1 MNDQSSRL
9 VEYDDL
15 IIGMQNVEGN
25 FLGRGFMHRLGFGIQ
40 QQGFS
45 TLQLKGWLGG
55 SAIDCQQALPNP
67 MLKPGTRKVREHRR
81 CHLVETF
88 TGKGLW
94 RDRRVPD
101 ALSQALMPVS
111 GSARPTVRN
120 KLIPISCPIRFSTAL
135 FEKTFMPVIQHAAR
149 RLLHHSVVALV
160 ATAMLAG
167 ISSCGKD
174 REFPDRRT
182 AGELYADAKES
193 LDKRNWQRAAA
204 EYKLLQTRY
213 PFGRYTEQSMLDLA
227 YAFYKGGQPENA
239 LSTLDR
245 FMRTYPAHANIDYA
259 YYLRGLIN
267 YQQNLG
273 VLERLIPERVR
284 DRDQTTMRDSFND
297 FQELL
302 RRFPDSRYAADARQ
316 RMVFLRFNLAAY
328 EIAVAEY
335 YMRRK
340 AYIAVVNRARYVL
353 ENYPATPQNAEAL
366 ALLHQAYSA
375 LKLTELADD
384 AWSVLEL
391 NYPDHYYVL
400 GRKKERSWA
409 SRLWPFD

>member
-1 MNDQSSRL
+1 
-9 VEYDDL
+9 
-15 IIGMQNVEGN
+15 
-25 FLGRGFMHRLGFGIQ
+25 
-40 QQGFS
+40 
-45 TLQLKGWLGG
+45 
-55 SAIDCQQALPNP
+55 
-67 MLKPGTRKVREHRR
+67 
-81 CHLVETF
+81 
-88 TGKGLW
+88 
-94 RDRRVPD
+94 
-101 ALSQALMPVS
+101 
-111 GSARPTVRN
+111 
-120 KLIPISCPIRFSTAL
+120 
-135 FEKTFMPVIQHAAR
+135 MPVIQHAAR

-353 ENYPATPQNAEAL
+353 ENYPATPQHAEAL